1 MIFPNTREIFM
12 NQAIIVTG
20 NLIEPNTIRLD
31 ESVPFANGKVRVII
45 ENLETSKRTS
55 LKVLAEIRKR
65 QQERNFK
72 PSIKEDI
79 DKYLTLERDSWE

>member
-1 MIFPNTREIFM
+1 M

-20 NLIEPNTIRLD
+20 NLIESNTIRLD

-55 LKVLAEIRKR
+55 WEVLAEIRKR
-65 QQERNFK
+65 QQDRNFK
-72 PSIKEDI
+72 PSLKEDI
-79 DKYLTLERDSWE
+79 DKYLSLERDSWE